1 MKHLKFYAGI
11 ITVLMLLSQ
20 ITFISCTEDY
30 GPDIEKLKEDVSEIQ
45 EQLTK
50 LEEAYSSGK
59 IITKVDPL
67 QGAEPNSWQIT
78 FSDNSSI
85 SIYSGKDGVNGADGK
100 DGITPYL
107 KVNNEG
113 YWIVSYN
120 NAQTF
125 DILADA
131 SGSPVYAK
139 GIDGINGTDGK
150 DGADG
155 QDGINGT
162 DGKDGVDGQDGVS
175 VEVRVNQ
182 DGYYEIIT
190 YLEDKNNPISVQTT
204 PYSSNPSNQI
214 ASIVENSLTGEITL
228 TMASGKEYKFGS
240 KVVYPTSIIV
250 LTKEVEIETEGATAE
265 IEFRV
270 NPSNAVITKAD
281 IAIDKISPKAYA
293 ESYVTVSEN
302 YEIEGLR
309 ASVNGKGETL
319 RGQYILTIKDKGA
332 GEYSEN
338 CTLVITT
345 KDAQDNTIQISSDEF
360 LIYAS
365 YLSMPP
371 LVIKEFYTAM
381 CKHSETHKNYM
392 YDQFYEIYNNSA
404 KVQYLDNCILAK
416 TEVQAN
422 SKIIYWPDNDEEN
435 KEVAV
440 SSYVAGFVGD
450 GTGKKYPL
458 EPGQSVVIAFQAQNH
473 TIMSDNPDT
482 EEVEVNT
489 NTIDL
494 SKADYEID
502 ITEYRPTYVAN
513 PDVPNLTILAKPGTQ
528 TLLFGLI
535 PAFGAGLVLAQVDD
549 VEAYVADQANWKTK
563 PEGTDQ
569 EPYLMIKYK
578 DIQDAI
584 NIVCETETNRRV
596 VLPATVDAGML
607 WTSAMY
613 NGMGF
618 TRKVHKVING
628 RIIYK
633 DTNNSSEDFEPEAKP
648 SPGM

>member
-1 MKHLKFYAGI
+1 MRHLKFYAGI

-59 IITKVDPL
+59 LITKVEPL
-67 QGAEPNSWQIT
+67 QGAYPNSWQIT
-78 FSDNSSI
+78 FSDNNSI
-85 SIYSGKDGVNGADGK
+85 NIYSGKDGVNGAEGK

-113 YWIVSYN
+113 YWIISYN

-131 SGSPVYAK
+131 SGNPVYAK
-139 GIDGINGTDGK
+139 GKDGINGTDGK
-150 DGADG
+150 DGA
-155 QDGINGT
+155 
-162 DGKDGVDGQDGVS
+162 DGQDGVS

-204 PYSSNPSNQI
+204 PYGSNPSNQI

-250 LTKEVEIETEGATAE
+250 LTKEVEMKNEETTAE

-309 ASVNGKGETL
+309 ASVNDKGETL

-332 GEYSEN
+332 GGYSEN

-365 YLSMPP
+365 YLSMSP

-381 CKHSETHKNYM
+381 CKYSETNKNYM

-422 SKIIYWPDNDEEN
+422 TKNVYWGTNDEDN

-458 EPGQSVVIAFQAQNH
+458 EPGQSVVVAFQAQDHIN
-473 TIMSDNPDT
+473 IGDT
-482 EEVEVNT
+482 PNT

-502 ITEYRPTYVAN
+502 ITDFKEQYVAN
-513 PDVPNLTILAKPGTQ
+513 PDVPNLAIVAKPGAP

-584 NIVCETETNRRV
+584 NIVCVSETNRRV

-648 SPGM
+648 TPGM

>member
-1 MKHLKFYAGI
+1 MRHLKFYAGI

-59 IITKVDPL
+59 LITKVEPL
-67 QGAEPNSWQIT
+67 QGAYPNSWQIT

-85 SIYSGKDGVNGADGK
+85 NIYSGKDGVNGAEGK

-113 YWIVSYN
+113 YWIISYN

-131 SGSPVYAK
+131 SGNPVYAK
-139 GIDGINGTDGK
+139 GKDGINGTDGK
-150 DGADG
+150 DGA
-155 QDGINGT
+155 
-162 DGKDGVDGQDGVS
+162 DGQDGVS

-204 PYSSNPSNQI
+204 PYGSNPSNQI

-250 LTKEVEIETEGATAE
+250 LTKEVEMKNEETTAE

-309 ASVNGKGETL
+309 ASVNDKGETL

-381 CKHSETHKNYM
+381 CKTPANKNYM

-422 SKIIYWPDNDEEN
+422 TKILYWGTNDEDN

-458 EPGQSVVIAFQAQNH
+458 EPGQSVVIAFQAQDHIN
-473 TIMSDNPDT
+473 IGDT
-482 EEVEVNT
+482 PNT

-502 ITEYRPTYVAN
+502 ITDFKEQYVAN
-513 PDVPNLTILAKPGTQ
+513 PDVPNLAIVAKPGAP
-528 TLLFGLI
+528 TLSFGLI

-584 NIVCETETNRRV
+584 NIVCVTETIRRV

-648 SPGM
+648 TPGM

>member
-1 MKHLKFYAGI
+1 MRHLKFYAGI

-59 IITKVDPL
+59 LITKVEPL
-67 QGAEPNSWQIT
+67 QGAYPNSWQIT

-85 SIYSGKDGVNGADGK
+85 NIYSGKDGVNGAEGK

-113 YWIVSYN
+113 YWIISYN

-131 SGSPVYAK
+131 SGNPVYAK
-139 GIDGINGTDGK
+139 GKDGINGTDGK
-150 DGADG
+150 DGA
-155 QDGINGT
+155 
-162 DGKDGVDGQDGVS
+162 DGQDGVS

-204 PYSSNPSNQI
+204 PYGSNPSNQI

-250 LTKEVEIETEGATAE
+250 LTKEVEMKNEETTAE

-309 ASVNGKGETL
+309 ASVNDKGETL

-338 CTLVITT
+338 CT
-345 KDAQDNTIQISSDEF
+345 F
-360 LIYAS
+360 LLFPIE
-365 YLSMPP
+365 
-371 LVIKEFYTAM
+371 K
-381 CKHSETHKNYM
+381 
-392 YDQFYEIYNNSA
+392 
-404 KVQYLDNCILAK
+404 
-416 TEVQAN
+416 
-422 SKIIYWPDNDEEN
+422 
-435 KEVAV
+435 
-440 SSYVAGFVGD
+440 G
-450 GTGKKYPL
+450 
-458 EPGQSVVIAFQAQNH
+458 
-473 TIMSDNPDT
+473 
-482 EEVEVNT
+482 
-489 NTIDL
+489 IDL
-494 SKADYEID
+494 
-502 ITEYRPTYVAN
+502 
-513 PDVPNLTILAKPGTQ
+513 
-528 TLLFGLI
+528 
-535 PAFGAGLVLAQVDD
+535 
-549 VEAYVADQANWKTK
+549 
-563 PEGTDQ
+563 
-569 EPYLMIKYK
+569 
-578 DIQDAI
+578 
-584 NIVCETETNRRV
+584 
-596 VLPATVDAGML
+596 
-607 WTSAMY
+607 
-613 NGMGF
+613 
-618 TRKVHKVING
+618 
-628 RIIYK
+628 
-633 DTNNSSEDFEPEAKP
+633 
-648 SPGM
+648 